1 MYIIYYRTGPRDG
14 SKPYT
19 RNRVEETLVSYPQQT
34 MLNKFKQSWPK
45 MAFVC
50 VLGIVVSYVIG
61 RGREQTAF
69 VWIINAIFSAGMALL
84 LVGIAHQLTNMHMF
98 TSLSYGVKLLKMIF
112 RNEHKSADDLKDDY
126 IEYSTTGVPKYS
138 GVYFRRA
145 DIAKYKFTKSSI
157 PYEIW
162 EGTLS
167 ICKDEEFK
175 IIPLGPQKIIYKNGE
190 FFL

>member
-1 MYIIYYRTGPRDG
+1 M
-14 SKPYT
+14 
-19 RNRVEETLVSYPQQT
+19 SYPQQT

-45 MAFVC
+45 LAFVC

-126 IEYSTTGVPKYS
+126 IEYRDSRKHHDDVSLYMLCA
-138 GVYFRRA
+138 VIL
-145 DIAKYKFTKSSI
+145 IAISAL
-157 PYEIW
+157 
-162 EGTLS
+162 LS
-167 ICKDEEFK
+167 
-175 IIPLGPQKIIYKNGE
+175 L
-190 FFL
+190 LHML

>member
-1 MYIIYYRTGPRDG
+1 M
-14 SKPYT
+14 
-19 RNRVEETLVSYPQQT
+19 SYPQQT

-45 MAFVC
+45 LAFVC
-50 VLGIVVSYVIG
+50 VLGTVVSYVIG

-126 IEYSTTGVPKYS
+126 IEYRDSRKHHDDVSLYMLC
-138 GVYFRRA
+138 A
-145 DIAKYKFTKSSI
+145 AILIAISAL
-157 PYEIW
+157 
-162 EGTLS
+162 LS
-167 ICKDEEFK
+167 
-175 IIPLGPQKIIYKNGE
+175 LLYM
-190 FFL
+190 L

>member
-1 MYIIYYRTGPRDG
+1 
-14 SKPYT
+14 
-19 RNRVEETLVSYPQQT
+19 

-50 VLGIVVSYVIG
+50 VLGIAVSYVIG

-84 LVGIAHQLTNMHMF
+84 FVGIAHQLTNMHMF

-126 IEYSTTGVPKYS
+126 IEYRDSRKHHDDVSLYMLC
-138 GVYFRRA
+138 A
-145 DIAKYKFTKSSI
+145 AILIAISAL
-157 PYEIW
+157 
-162 EGTLS
+162 LS
-167 ICKDEEFK
+167 
-175 IIPLGPQKIIYKNGE
+175 L
-190 FFL
+190 LHML

>member
-1 MYIIYYRTGPRDG
+1 M
-14 SKPYT
+14 
-19 RNRVEETLVSYPQQT
+19 VSYPQQT

-112 RNEHKSADDLKDDY
+112 RNEHKSADDLKADY
-126 IEYSTTGVPKYS
+126 IEYRDSRKHHDDVSLYMLC
-138 GVYFRRA
+138 A
-145 DIAKYKFTKSSI
+145 AILIAISAL
-157 PYEIW
+157 
-162 EGTLS
+162 LS
-167 ICKDEEFK
+167 
-175 IIPLGPQKIIYKNGE
+175 L
-190 FFL
+190 LHML

>member
-1 MYIIYYRTGPRDG
+1 M
-14 SKPYT
+14 
-19 RNRVEETLVSYPQQT
+19 SYHQQT

-45 MAFVC
+45 LAFVC
-50 VLGIVVSYVIG
+50 VLGTVVSYVIG

-126 IEYSTTGVPKYS
+126 IEYRDSRKHHDDVSLYMLC
-138 GVYFRRA
+138 A
-145 DIAKYKFTKSSI
+145 AILIAISAL
-157 PYEIW
+157 
-162 EGTLS
+162 LS
-167 ICKDEEFK
+167 
-175 IIPLGPQKIIYKNGE
+175 LLYM
-190 FFL
+190 L

>member
-1 MYIIYYRTGPRDG
+1 M
-14 SKPYT
+14 
-19 RNRVEETLVSYPQQT
+19 VSYPLQT

-69 VWIINAIFSAGMALL
+69 VWIINATFSAGMALL

-126 IEYSTTGVPKYS
+126 IEYRDSRKHHDDVSLYMLC
-138 GVYFRRA
+138 A
-145 DIAKYKFTKSSI
+145 AILIAISAL
-157 PYEIW
+157 
-162 EGTLS
+162 LS
-167 ICKDEEFK
+167 
-175 IIPLGPQKIIYKNGE
+175 L
-190 FFL
+190 LHML

>member
-1 MYIIYYRTGPRDG
+1 M
-14 SKPYT
+14 
-19 RNRVEETLVSYPQQT
+19 VSYPQQT

-50 VLGIVVSYVIG
+50 VLGIVVSYVIC

-84 LVGIAHQLTNMHMF
+84 FVGIAHQLTNMHMF

-126 IEYSTTGVPKYS
+126 IEYRDSRKHHNDVSLYM
-138 GVYFRRA
+138 VCA
-145 DIAKYKFTKSSI
+145 AILIAISAL
-157 PYEIW
+157 
-162 EGTLS
+162 LS
-167 ICKDEEFK
+167 
-175 IIPLGPQKIIYKNGE
+175 L
-190 FFL
+190 LHML

>member
-1 MYIIYYRTGPRDG
+1 M
-14 SKPYT
+14 
-19 RNRVEETLVSYPQQT
+19 VSYPQQT

-112 RNEHKSADDLKDDY
+112 RNEHKSADDLKNNY
-126 IEYSTTGVPKYS
+126 IEYRDSRKHHDDVSLYMLC
-138 GVYFRRA
+138 A
-145 DIAKYKFTKSSI
+145 AILIAISAL
-157 PYEIW
+157 
-162 EGTLS
+162 LS
-167 ICKDEEFK
+167 
-175 IIPLGPQKIIYKNGE
+175 L
-190 FFL
+190 LHML

>member
-1 MYIIYYRTGPRDG
+1 M
-14 SKPYT
+14 
-19 RNRVEETLVSYPQQT
+19 SYPQQT

-84 LVGIAHQLTNMHMF
+84 FIGIGHQLTNMHMF

-126 IEYSTTGVPKYS
+126 IEYRDSRKHHDDVSLYMLC
-138 GVYFRRA
+138 A
-145 DIAKYKFTKSSI
+145 AILIAISAL
-157 PYEIW
+157 
-162 EGTLS
+162 LS
-167 ICKDEEFK
+167 
-175 IIPLGPQKIIYKNGE
+175 L
-190 FFL
+190 LHML

>member
-1 MYIIYYRTGPRDG
+1 M
-14 SKPYT
+14 
-19 RNRVEETLVSYPQQT
+19 VSYPQQT
-34 MLNKFKQSWPK
+34 MLNKFNQSWPK

-84 LVGIAHQLTNMHMF
+84 LVGIGHQLTNIHMF

-126 IEYSTTGVPKYS
+126 IEYRDSRKHHDDVSLYMLC
-138 GVYFRRA
+138 A
-145 DIAKYKFTKSSI
+145 AILIAISAL
-157 PYEIW
+157 
-162 EGTLS
+162 LS
-167 ICKDEEFK
+167 LLHMI
-175 IIPLGPQKIIYKNGE
+175 
-190 FFL
+190 

>member
-1 MYIIYYRTGPRDG
+1 M
-14 SKPYT
+14 
-19 RNRVEETLVSYPQQT
+19 VSYPQQT

-50 VLGIVVSYVIG
+50 VLGIAVSYVIG

-84 LVGIAHQLTNMHMF
+84 FVGIAHQLTNMHMF

-126 IEYSTTGVPKYS
+126 IEYRDSRKHHDDVSLYMLC
-138 GVYFRRA
+138 A
-145 DIAKYKFTKSSI
+145 AILIAISAL
-157 PYEIW
+157 
-162 EGTLS
+162 LS
-167 ICKDEEFK
+167 
-175 IIPLGPQKIIYKNGE
+175 LLYM
-190 FFL
+190 L

>member
-1 MYIIYYRTGPRDG
+1 M
-14 SKPYT
+14 
-19 RNRVEETLVSYPQQT
+19 SYPQQT

-126 IEYSTTGVPKYS
+126 IEYRDSRKHHDDVSLYMLC
-138 GVYFRRA
+138 A
-145 DIAKYKFTKSSI
+145 AILIAISAL
-157 PYEIW
+157 
-162 EGTLS
+162 LS
-167 ICKDEEFK
+167 
-175 IIPLGPQKIIYKNGE
+175 LLYM
-190 FFL
+190 L

>member
-1 MYIIYYRTGPRDG
+1 M
-14 SKPYT
+14 
-19 RNRVEETLVSYPQQT
+19 VSYPQQT

-126 IEYSTTGVPKYS
+126 IEYRDSRKHHDDVSLYMLCAAILIVIS
-138 GVYFRRA
+138 VL
-145 DIAKYKFTKSSI
+145 
-157 PYEIW
+157 
-162 EGTLS
+162 LS
-167 ICKDEEFK
+167 
-175 IIPLGPQKIIYKNGE
+175 L
-190 FFL
+190 LHML

>member
-1 MYIIYYRTGPRDG
+1 M
-14 SKPYT
+14 
-19 RNRVEETLVSYPQQT
+19 VSYSQQT

-84 LVGIAHQLTNMHMF
+84 FVGIGHQLTNMHMF

-126 IEYSTTGVPKYS
+126 IEYRDSRKHHDDVSLYMLC
-138 GVYFRRA
+138 A
-145 DIAKYKFTKSSI
+145 AILISI
-157 PYEIW
+157 SAL
-162 EGTLS
+162 LS
-167 ICKDEEFK
+167 
-175 IIPLGPQKIIYKNGE
+175 L
-190 FFL
+190 LHML

>member
-1 MYIIYYRTGPRDG
+1 M
-14 SKPYT
+14 
-19 RNRVEETLVSYPQQT
+19 SYPQQT

-69 VWIINAIFSAGMALL
+69 VWIINATFSAGMALL

-126 IEYSTTGVPKYS
+126 IEYRDSRKHHDDVSLYMLC
-138 GVYFRRA
+138 A
-145 DIAKYKFTKSSI
+145 AILIAISAL
-157 PYEIW
+157 
-162 EGTLS
+162 LS
-167 ICKDEEFK
+167 LLHI
-175 IIPLGPQKIIYKNGE
+175 L
-190 FFL
+190 

>member
-1 MYIIYYRTGPRDG
+1 M
-14 SKPYT
+14 
-19 RNRVEETLVSYPQQT
+19 SYPQQT
-34 MLNKFKQSWPK
+34 MLNKFNQSWPK

-126 IEYSTTGVPKYS
+126 IEYRDSRKHHDDVSLYMLC
-138 GVYFRRA
+138 A
-145 DIAKYKFTKSSI
+145 AILIAISAL
-157 PYEIW
+157 
-162 EGTLS
+162 LS
-167 ICKDEEFK
+167 
-175 IIPLGPQKIIYKNGE
+175 L
-190 FFL
+190 LHML

>member
-1 MYIIYYRTGPRDG
+1 MVR
-14 SKPYT
+14 
-19 RNRVEETLVSYPQQT
+19 YPQQT

-84 LVGIAHQLTNMHMF
+84 FVGIAHQLTNMHMF

-126 IEYSTTGVPKYS
+126 IEYRDSRKHHDDVSLYMLC
-138 GVYFRRA
+138 A
-145 DIAKYKFTKSSI
+145 AILIAISAL
-157 PYEIW
+157 
-162 EGTLS
+162 LS
-167 ICKDEEFK
+167 
-175 IIPLGPQKIIYKNGE
+175 L
-190 FFL
+190 LHML

>member
-1 MYIIYYRTGPRDG
+1 M
-14 SKPYT
+14 
-19 RNRVEETLVSYPQQT
+19 SYPQQT

-45 MAFVC
+45 LAFVC

-112 RNEHKSADDLKDDY
+112 RNEHKSADDLKNDY
-126 IEYSTTGVPKYS
+126 IEYRDSRKHHDDVSLYMLC
-138 GVYFRRA
+138 A
-145 DIAKYKFTKSSI
+145 AILIAISAL
-157 PYEIW
+157 
-162 EGTLS
+162 LS
-167 ICKDEEFK
+167 LLHMI
-175 IIPLGPQKIIYKNGE
+175 
-190 FFL
+190 

>member
-1 MYIIYYRTGPRDG
+1 M
-14 SKPYT
+14 
-19 RNRVEETLVSYPQQT
+19 VSYPQQT

-61 RGREQTAF
+61 RGKEQTAF

-84 LVGIAHQLTNMHMF
+84 FVGIAHQLTNMHMF

-126 IEYSTTGVPKYS
+126 IEYRDSRKHHDDVSLYMLC
-138 GVYFRRA
+138 A
-145 DIAKYKFTKSSI
+145 AILIAISAL
-157 PYEIW
+157 
-162 EGTLS
+162 LS
-167 ICKDEEFK
+167 LLHMI
-175 IIPLGPQKIIYKNGE
+175 
-190 FFL
+190 

>member
-1 MYIIYYRTGPRDG
+1 M
-14 SKPYT
+14 
-19 RNRVEETLVSYPQQT
+19 SYPQQT
-34 MLNKFKQSWPK
+34 MLNKFNQSWPK

-61 RGREQTAF
+61 WGREQTAF

-126 IEYSTTGVPKYS
+126 IEYRDSRKHHDDVSLYMLC
-138 GVYFRRA
+138 A
-145 DIAKYKFTKSSI
+145 AILIAISAL
-157 PYEIW
+157 
-162 EGTLS
+162 LS
-167 ICKDEEFK
+167 
-175 IIPLGPQKIIYKNGE
+175 L
-190 FFL
+190 LHML

>member
-1 MYIIYYRTGPRDG
+1 M
-14 SKPYT
+14 
-19 RNRVEETLVSYPQQT
+19 VSYPQQT

-69 VWIINAIFSAGMALL
+69 VCIINAIFSAGMALL

-112 RNEHKSADDLKDDY
+112 RNEHKSADDLKNDY
-126 IEYSTTGVPKYS
+126 IEYRDSRKHHDDVSLYMLC
-138 GVYFRRA
+138 A
-145 DIAKYKFTKSSI
+145 AILIAISAL
-157 PYEIW
+157 
-162 EGTLS
+162 LS
-167 ICKDEEFK
+167 
-175 IIPLGPQKIIYKNGE
+175 L
-190 FFL
+190 LHML

>member
-1 MYIIYYRTGPRDG
+1 M
-14 SKPYT
+14 
-19 RNRVEETLVSYPQQT
+19 VSYSQQT

-84 LVGIAHQLTNMHMF
+84 FVGIAHQLTNMHMF

-126 IEYSTTGVPKYS
+126 IEYRDSRKHHDDVSLYMLC
-138 GVYFRRA
+138 A
-145 DIAKYKFTKSSI
+145 AILIAISAL
-157 PYEIW
+157 
-162 EGTLS
+162 LS
-167 ICKDEEFK
+167 LLHMI
-175 IIPLGPQKIIYKNGE
+175 
-190 FFL
+190 

>member
-1 MYIIYYRTGPRDG
+1 M
-14 SKPYT
+14 
-19 RNRVEETLVSYPQQT
+19 SYPKQT

-45 MAFVC
+45 LAFVC
-50 VLGIVVSYVIG
+50 VLGTVVSYVIG

-126 IEYSTTGVPKYS
+126 IEYRDSRKHHDDVSLYMLC
-138 GVYFRRA
+138 A
-145 DIAKYKFTKSSI
+145 AILIAISAL
-157 PYEIW
+157 
-162 EGTLS
+162 LS
-167 ICKDEEFK
+167 
-175 IIPLGPQKIIYKNGE
+175 LLYM
-190 FFL
+190 L

>member
-1 MYIIYYRTGPRDG
+1 M
-14 SKPYT
+14 
-19 RNRVEETLVSYPQQT
+19 VSYTQQT

-84 LVGIAHQLTNMHMF
+84 FVGIAHQLTNMHMF

-126 IEYSTTGVPKYS
+126 IEYRDSRKHHDDVSLYM
-138 GVYFRRA
+138 VCA
-145 DIAKYKFTKSSI
+145 AILIAISAL
-157 PYEIW
+157 
-162 EGTLS
+162 LS
-167 ICKDEEFK
+167 
-175 IIPLGPQKIIYKNGE
+175 L
-190 FFL
+190 LHML

>member
-1 MYIIYYRTGPRDG
+1 M
-14 SKPYT
+14 
-19 RNRVEETLVSYPQQT
+19 SYPQQT

-50 VLGIVVSYVIG
+50 VLGIVVSYVIC

-69 VWIINAIFSAGMALL
+69 VWIINAVFSAGMALL

-126 IEYSTTGVPKYS
+126 IEYRDSRKHHDDVSLYMLC
-138 GVYFRRA
+138 A
-145 DIAKYKFTKSSI
+145 AILIAISAL
-157 PYEIW
+157 
-162 EGTLS
+162 LS
-167 ICKDEEFK
+167 
-175 IIPLGPQKIIYKNGE
+175 L
-190 FFL
+190 LHML

>member
-1 MYIIYYRTGPRDG
+1 M
-14 SKPYT
+14 
-19 RNRVEETLVSYPQQT
+19 VSYPQQT

-112 RNEHKSADDLKDDY
+112 RNEHKSADDLKNDY
-126 IEYSTTGVPKYS
+126 IEYRDSRKHHNDVSLYM
-138 GVYFRRA
+138 VCA
-145 DIAKYKFTKSSI
+145 AILIAISAL
-157 PYEIW
+157 
-162 EGTLS
+162 LS
-167 ICKDEEFK
+167 
-175 IIPLGPQKIIYKNGE
+175 L
-190 FFL
+190 LHML

>member
-1 MYIIYYRTGPRDG
+1 M
-14 SKPYT
+14 
-19 RNRVEETLVSYPQQT
+19 VSYTQQT

-50 VLGIVVSYVIG
+50 VLGIVVSYVIC

-126 IEYSTTGVPKYS
+126 IEYRDSRKHHDDVSLYMLC
-138 GVYFRRA
+138 A
-145 DIAKYKFTKSSI
+145 AILIAISAL
-157 PYEIW
+157 
-162 EGTLS
+162 LS
-167 ICKDEEFK
+167 
-175 IIPLGPQKIIYKNGE
+175 L
-190 FFL
+190 LHML

>member
-1 MYIIYYRTGPRDG
+1 
-14 SKPYT
+14 
-19 RNRVEETLVSYPQQT
+19 LVSYPQQT

-84 LVGIAHQLTNMHMF
+84 FVGIAHQLTNMHMF

-126 IEYSTTGVPKYS
+126 IEYRDSRKHHDDVSLYMLC
-138 GVYFRRA
+138 A
-145 DIAKYKFTKSSI
+145 AILIAISAL
-157 PYEIW
+157 
-162 EGTLS
+162 LS
-167 ICKDEEFK
+167 
-175 IIPLGPQKIIYKNGE
+175 L
-190 FFL
+190 LHML

>member
-1 MYIIYYRTGPRDG
+1 MNPNLIHE
-14 SKPYT
+14 
-19 RNRVEETLVSYPQQT
+19 NRMEETSVSYSQQT

-126 IEYSTTGVPKYS
+126 IEYRDSRKHHNDVSLYM
-138 GVYFRRA
+138 VCA
-145 DIAKYKFTKSSI
+145 AILIAISAL
-157 PYEIW
+157 
-162 EGTLS
+162 LS
-167 ICKDEEFK
+167 
-175 IIPLGPQKIIYKNGE
+175 L
-190 FFL
+190 LHML

>member
-1 MYIIYYRTGPRDG
+1 M
-14 SKPYT
+14 
-19 RNRVEETLVSYPQQT
+19 SYPQQT

-45 MAFVC
+45 LAFVC
-50 VLGIVVSYVIG
+50 VLGTVISYVIG

-126 IEYSTTGVPKYS
+126 IEYRDSRKHHDDVSLYMLC
-138 GVYFRRA
+138 A
-145 DIAKYKFTKSSI
+145 AILIAISAL
-157 PYEIW
+157 
-162 EGTLS
+162 LS
-167 ICKDEEFK
+167 
-175 IIPLGPQKIIYKNGE
+175 LLYM
-190 FFL
+190 L

>member
-1 MYIIYYRTGPRDG
+1 M
-14 SKPYT
+14 
-19 RNRVEETLVSYPQQT
+19 VSYPQQT

-69 VWIINAIFSAGMALL
+69 VWIINATFSAGMALL
-84 LVGIAHQLTNMHMF
+84 LVGIAHQLTHMHMF

-126 IEYSTTGVPKYS
+126 IEYRDSRKHHDDVSLYMLC
-138 GVYFRRA
+138 A
-145 DIAKYKFTKSSI
+145 AILIAISAL
-157 PYEIW
+157 
-162 EGTLS
+162 LS
-167 ICKDEEFK
+167 
-175 IIPLGPQKIIYKNGE
+175 L
-190 FFL
+190 LHML

>member
-1 MYIIYYRTGPRDG
+1 MVR
-14 SKPYT
+14 
-19 RNRVEETLVSYPQQT
+19 YPQQT

-50 VLGIVVSYVIG
+50 VLGIVVSYVIC

-126 IEYSTTGVPKYS
+126 IEYRDSRKHHDDVSLYMLC
-138 GVYFRRA
+138 A
-145 DIAKYKFTKSSI
+145 AILIAISAL
-157 PYEIW
+157 
-162 EGTLS
+162 LS
-167 ICKDEEFK
+167 
-175 IIPLGPQKIIYKNGE
+175 L
-190 FFL
+190 LHML

>member
-1 MYIIYYRTGPRDG
+1 M
-14 SKPYT
+14 
-19 RNRVEETLVSYPQQT
+19 SYPQQT

-126 IEYSTTGVPKYS
+126 IEY
-138 GVYFRRA
+138 RA
-145 DIAKYKFTKSSI
+145 SRKHHDDVSLYMLCAAILIAISAL
-157 PYEIW
+157 
-162 EGTLS
+162 LS
-167 ICKDEEFK
+167 LLHMI
-175 IIPLGPQKIIYKNGE
+175 
-190 FFL
+190 

>member
-1 MYIIYYRTGPRDG
+1 M
-14 SKPYT
+14 
-19 RNRVEETLVSYPQQT
+19 VSYPQQT

-84 LVGIAHQLTNMHMF
+84 LVGIGHQLTNMHMF

-126 IEYSTTGVPKYS
+126 IEYRDSRKHHDDVSLYMLC
-138 GVYFRRA
+138 A
-145 DIAKYKFTKSSI
+145 AILIAISAL
-157 PYEIW
+157 
-162 EGTLS
+162 LS
-167 ICKDEEFK
+167 LLHMI
-175 IIPLGPQKIIYKNGE
+175 
-190 FFL
+190 

>member
-1 MYIIYYRTGPRDG
+1 M
-14 SKPYT
+14 
-19 RNRVEETLVSYPQQT
+19 VSYPQQT
-34 MLNKFKQSWPK
+34 MLNKFYQSWPK

-126 IEYSTTGVPKYS
+126 IEYRDSRKHHDDVSLYMLC
-138 GVYFRRA
+138 A
-145 DIAKYKFTKSSI
+145 AILIAISAL
-157 PYEIW
+157 
-162 EGTLS
+162 LS
-167 ICKDEEFK
+167 
-175 IIPLGPQKIIYKNGE
+175 L
-190 FFL
+190 LHML